1 MAAGERSA
9 DADGHRRSARLWVLQ
24 GRRVVRVAST
34 DEVGCG
40 ELIGCAR
47 RGCLFAAQMLR
58 FTFSPAIFWYP
69 GARWCFAA
77 WDVSRGKRSRENWDL
92 PLTRG
97 LALRYFLR
105 LPQKAASLP
114 CFLIIEREIRRV

>member
-9 DADGHRRSARLWVLQ
+9 DADGHRRSARLSVLE
-24 GRRVVRVAST
+24 GRRVLRVAST

-58 FTFSPAIFWYP
+58 FVFSPAIFLVRW
-69 GARWCFAA
+69 GALVFCGMGR
-77 WDVSRGKRSRENWDL
+77 VSGQEISAEV
-92 PLTRG
+92 G
-97 LALRYFLR
+97 LAVDTEPHTALF
-105 LPQKAASLP
+105 
-114 CFLIIEREIRRV
+114 